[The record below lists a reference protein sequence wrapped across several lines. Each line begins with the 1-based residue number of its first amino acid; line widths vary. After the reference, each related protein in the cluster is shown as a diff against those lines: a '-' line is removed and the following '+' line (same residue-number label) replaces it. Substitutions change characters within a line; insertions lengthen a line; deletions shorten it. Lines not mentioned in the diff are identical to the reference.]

1 MRKHLYAAYTKH
13 LNALLTLILVG
24 SLFLTLRWADTRLD
38 DFTLRILRTGAVYI
52 VAAVSYNLIN
62 GITGQFSLGPNGFMA
77 LGGYTVALLMLP
89 LPQKKFVWFLKPLIW
104 PFNSFSFP
112 STGLFFSLA
121 LILGGL
127 MGALGAF
134 IVGIPSF
141 RLRGDYLA
149 IATFGFGE
157 IIFVLAN
164 NLIPLTNGPLGMK
177 GIPELA
183 SIYWC
188 FGWAVI
194 ATLIVKNIANSSY
207 GRAMKAVRDDEVAA
221 EAMGVSVFQTKM
233 LAFVVSGFF
242 AGVAGG
248 LLVPL
253 ITTIS
258 PTLFTFTMTF
268 NLLII
273 IVLGGLGSITGSV
286 ITAFSFAI
294 ASELLR
300 AVEAPMNIGPIHI
313 PGIAGMR
320 MVVFSALLV
329 LLMIFYRRGI
339 FGQFELSWDWIR
351 SIPAKVADKEV
362 PKKWT
367 REDTSS

>member
-1 MRKHLYAAYTKH
+1 MRKRLYAACTKH
-13 LNALLTLILVG
+13 LNTFLTLLLIG
-24 SLFLTLRWADTRLD
+24 TLFLALRWADTRLD
-38 DFTLRILRTGAVYI
+38 DFTLRVMRTGAVYI

-89 LPQKKFVWFLKPLIW
+89 VPQKEFVWFLRPLIW

-112 STGLFFSLA
+112 TTGLSFGIS
-121 LILGGL
+121 LILAGL
-127 MGALGAF
+127 MGAFGAF

-164 NLIPLTNGPLGMK
+164 NLIPLTNGALGIK
-177 GIPELA
+177 GIPGLA

-194 ATLIVKNIANSSY
+194 ATLVVSNIANSSY

-221 EAMGVSVFQTKM
+221 EAMGVSVFRTKM

-258 PTLFTFTMTF
+258 PTIFTFTMTF

-286 ITAFSFAI
+286 ITAFGFAI

-339 FGQFELSWDWIR
+339 FGQFELSWEWVQ
-351 SIPAKVADKEV
+351 SLPGKVTDKEV
-362 PKKWT
+362 QKKWT

>member
-1 MRKHLYAAYTKH
+1 MVFPAYIDRE
-13 LNALLTLILVG
+13 ALKESHEMVASVCRLLCGI
-24 SLFLTLRWADTRLD
+24 LFLTLRWADTRLD

-207 GRAMKAVRDDEVAA
+207 GRAMKAVQKLKTTALESVEVVTREIPTVFGKSAKA
-221 EAMGVSVFQTKM
+221 VEDAILEVSPQAVISVGQ
-233 LAFVVSGFF
+233 
-242 AGVAGG
+242 AGG
-248 LLVPL
+248 
-253 ITTIS
+253 T
-258 PTLFTFTMTF
+258 
-268 NLLII
+268 
-273 IVLGGLGSITGSV
+273 
-286 ITAFSFAI
+286 
-294 ASELLR
+294 
-300 AVEAPMNIGPIHI
+300 
-313 PGIAGMR
+313 PGIRVERVALNLDDARIPDNEGSSPGDSLIDPAGPVAYWATIPVR
-320 MVVFSALLV
+320 EVVDAIGNRVFP
-329 LLMIFYRRGI
+329 
-339 FGQFELSWDWIR
+339 R
-351 SIPAKVADKEV
+351 SFHTAQAPSSVTTYSTQPAIL
-362 PKKWT
+362 
-367 REDTSS
+367 